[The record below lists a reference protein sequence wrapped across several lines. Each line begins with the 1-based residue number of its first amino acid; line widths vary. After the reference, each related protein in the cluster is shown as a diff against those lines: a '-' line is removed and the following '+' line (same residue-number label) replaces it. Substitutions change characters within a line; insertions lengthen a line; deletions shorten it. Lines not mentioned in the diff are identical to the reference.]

1 MVRELIRGLPNKV
14 PIIPPAVAKLG
25 AIAPAIIGS
34 SDAKKNASGCP
45 VSGLIVNV
53 PPFASAICWSAAT
66 SPGVM

>member
-14 PIIPPAVAKLG
+14 LKIPPALARLG
-25 AIAPAIIGS
+25 AMAPAIVGNK
-34 SDAKKNASGCP
+34 DAKKNASGCP